1 MLTIFCDYRGIIHQ
15 EYIIKDTKLNYGED
29 CNEVEKQ

>member
-15 EYIIKDTKLNYGED
+15 EYIIKYTKINYGED
-29 CNEVEKQ
+29 CNEDEKQ